1 MRPALLVDLDDT
13 LYDEQTYVQSGFRHV
28 ASMLSPECGVPPGQ
42 LLTFLQTRLEA
53 EGRGRLFD
61 DLLIAPG
68 LPATAENVN
77 RLVNAYR
84 DHRPSIALADAV
96 KRTLEQLRRHFVI
109 GIVTDGLE
117 SIQRRKTDALGL
129 GGIVDTIVYCWEH
142 GEPKPSP
149 RGFEL
154 ALAQLGDPSVA
165 AVVGDNVHH
174 DLPAAVAL
182 GAPFIRIRGG
192 RLKAVETPAVSI
204 PVVEVGSFCDVPAAV
219 ASVAGPRTG
228 AL

>member
-1 MRPALLVDLDDT
+1 MRQALLIDLDDT
-13 LYDEQTYVQSGFRHV
+13 LYSEHDYVRSGFRHV
-28 ASMLSPECGVPPGQ
+28 AATLSAECGTPAAE
-42 LLTFLQTRLEA
+42 LASFLESRLA
-53 EGRGRLFD
+53 TQGRGRLFD
-61 DLLIAPG
+61 DLLVAHG
-68 LPATAENVN
+68 MPATPENVK
-77 RLVNAYR
+77 RLIDAYR
-84 DHRPSIALADAV
+84 DHRPAIALAADV
-96 KRTLEQLRRHFVI
+96 KRTLEQLRRQFVI

-129 GGIVDTIVYCWEH
+129 AGMVDTIVYCWEH

-154 ALAQLGDPSVA
+154 ALEQLGGAPAA

-182 GAPFIRIRGG
+182 GTPFIRIRGG
-192 RLKAVETPAVSI
+192 RLQADETPAVPI
-204 PVVEVGSFCDVPAAV
+204 PVVEVGSFCDVPKAI